1 MIALK
6 DGLHESDVRSG
17 MQFLDSSIHATAD
30 DFFNFHNT
38 LQLVCKCDAFSRSC
52 LIINPH
58 IDAVPLNTIYGSARV
73 LANVRSGHQPC
84 QR

>member
-38 LQLVCKCDAFSRSC
+38 LQLVYKCDAFSRSC